1 MVGDATGHEGESLGT
16 DLVDDGA
23 EEDERALDPRV
34 CSDGARDDGHRI
46 GYGREE
52 DNLTGHTGVGAVAAR
67 RHPTTD
73 SYVLCPRLPTMTVIA
88 MPSVAPVVAGSM
100 SGEVAKAVAALD
112 DFDVAYE
119 TNPMGTVVE
128 ADDVDTLLD
137 AVAAAHK
144 AVDGDRVSTFL
155 KIDDKRTR
163 TQEASEKVS
172 RVEAELGREAR
183 RTR

>member
-1 MVGDATGHEGESLGT
+1 
-16 DLVDDGA
+16 
-23 EEDERALDPRV
+23 
-34 CSDGARDDGHRI
+34 
-46 GYGREE
+46 
-52 DNLTGHTGVGAVAAR
+52 
-67 RHPTTD
+67 
-73 SYVLCPRLPTMTVIA
+73 MTVIA
-88 MPSVAPVVAGSM
+88 MLSVAPVIEGSM
-100 SGEVAKAVAALD
+100 ASEVAKAIAALD